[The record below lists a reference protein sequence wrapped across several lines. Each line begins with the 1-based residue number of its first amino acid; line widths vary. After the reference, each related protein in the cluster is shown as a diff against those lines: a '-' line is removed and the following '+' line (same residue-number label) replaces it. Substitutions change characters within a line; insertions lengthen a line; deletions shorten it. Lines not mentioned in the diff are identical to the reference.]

1 MGSKNT
7 KTTSLYEYPNSYR
20 EVMYDGRGLSGL
32 STADRAQ
39 WENKYKDL
47 LDGKSEGYKKAVFEI
62 DVFNDIVR
70 NSKNPEY
77 RKLVEGRDPRIQT
90 SEGRRE
96 ILDMIA
102 INEDVDGRS
111 DLVEEETG
119 GLLGSM
125 MNAAI
130 EGAEASSL
138 GKASQFLFNPRNPA
152 KALMEHEIQE
162 QQYKDALA
170 EWGRQERK
178 IEEKFKAQFQG
189 KKTARQ
195 LAQERIDAKAATK
208 EEGYR
213 QGIELLSPEQKD
225 KVLHEFDD
233 MSTAISSQYANYK
246 NSRLALSGSERED
259 LFAKYNAWAEVGG
272 SDYANSRLSDEY
284 ENILAKRQSAKEK
297 AANAVESFGESFT
310 AGTASTI
317 GAIAGVGIGLYTNA
331 ELLLSDNYDNLTPE
345 QKNALRISS
354 FYSNEITEWADRLMT
369 TGVWDK
375 ETQLKYAELGL
386 RDNPIFKT
394 VKEQEQLLSW
404 SSAAE
409 VTGSM
414 GFTTS
419 AMLTSMAGSG
429 LINFGARKAKAAAI
443 KNLNSYAAK
452 AAKLSKINKNAN
464 TARLTVPLMVT
475 AGEASLEAV
484 GAKNEA
490 YDSAIDGAVN
500 QLNSEIDSILINTI
514 QNNPKE
520 MHALLDKYSPEYAS
534 LLKETNPA
542 GSILG
547 YSSATKEQIYEI
559 LSNNPELRKSI
570 GQTIN
575 YDERIADAKNKATQ
589 ISAERG
595 AVDLLVN
602 YALLGAINY
611 GAQLSMQAPSVR
623 KAVQARKA
631 GSNRFDELKKH
642 MDFTTVDG
650 KPLAKGKL
658 VEYQQILKERGKE
671 IISEGFEEG
680 GQGLSTEYNKRVA
693 ESYLEDYVRD
703 RYRVNEEEEAV
714 IADAANALEDLDR
727 RFQAFHAGL
736 SDLGY
741 ITTSKDN
748 IREALYGALGTAF
761 GSPIINTS
769 VRWGK
774 KNANQST
781 WNYVSNL
788 LPITWRS
795 ALNPFNVK
803 SDAQERTKENELM
816 AEYVNMALEDP
827 NAQEALGS
835 AVGMMNFIKT
845 YNDALDDE
853 DEKKIRD
860 ARLKGVFNF
869 ISILQSMEGSTYAT
883 GVKSIV
889 ENRKNLNEEKVTDTT
904 SEEHK
909 ILLDYAMQN
918 NLNVE
923 NMTEDEQKEVITR
936 VKHSAKEFSQ
946 MMDTA
951 SKQLAEYDKIFGS
964 EVSMEAKHAIL
975 YNDFL
980 IKDTE
985 ERGKQINDIIT
996 NIVNTIPPTSTSSLS
1011 PAAKTIKAIYGSVE
1025 GAEKTKKE
1033 LEESITRATEEFRA
1047 SAEQFNAAPNR
1058 QNHGKMMLMSQ
1069 LLGTA
1074 KSKLAEIEKLLK
1086 ESKSVSKEEMDN
1098 AKISDRDILELPDE
1112 YRAIVFRKY
1121 RTAESRKSAQGKAVQ
1136 DAIDAAAIHN
1146 VNNLETL
1153 VKDAATLRAENEG
1166 AKRAKVEYLSNPGKV
1181 QQLTNKVKSE
1191 AAASITDKKYNYLA
1205 DPDSESN
1212 ASYESFI
1219 ESVLNALTDA
1229 KDPEE
1234 KRAIQRQAEKS
1245 SFFKQL
1251 AAESE
1256 IHKEFVRK
1264 VTNSEVYKKAPSR
1277 LQEDV
1282 AALFNTIYKK
1292 GTIID
1297 LDNYTEGTLE
1307 SAISNL
1313 SQEEIETNWKRE
1325 TDNSYQMTDLGAAI
1339 TLATQAFDSALKDH
1353 RKEKER
1359 TKPVHVE
1366 KVTPEQSTPKKSDTP
1381 VVEGPV
1387 VEHSK
1392 ANPTVVLSIE
1402 DLLNKGATSA
1412 MKDFFEK
1419 HKVLDNIIRLIN
1431 SGKLTTMNPV
1441 TKLPTQVYFTVD
1453 QIGKSLEI
1461 IQIVEDED
1469 GTYIVDG
1476 KKYSIIGVETAAKA
1490 FTSEER
1496 SSDNIG
1502 KLLERTASVARI
1514 DTQRKTGEA
1523 TNLKDVDNPETVLS
1537 NLTIGE
1543 RKDSKTPKT
1552 EIVYSTKTGKGGTA
1566 YTSSVSDT
1574 AVDQV
1579 PISEG
1584 QTAIDI
1590 LNSFRGLSDG
1600 ERTALALQF
1609 LEKLDYGTSK
1619 YVSAK
1624 ITEAIAN
1631 QNWDTDDFSTLM
1643 QNINSLLSSLYV
1655 VGRVAGKAA
1664 QFELT
1669 KTNDGFTM
1677 KLVHPSNKN
1686 VSLSTVERKASSEQI
1701 DAKIITEMILSALAQ
1716 ASLTTDGKAQKFGKK
1731 PFLRFEIGLQ
1741 DLEVVNRKTPLNV
1754 KNEEGLRAAK
1764 KKIMMDRI
1772 ELGIL
1777 QLPNNDTV
1785 LHPKSIELVFNSDG
1799 KTNSTNQ
1806 VTPAPNAD
1814 FTESR
1819 SNTVETTDGEIVDGN
1834 TGTVIESAV
1843 EKPKVTDIFE
1853 QATDEINTEAVVTQK
1868 TPTKGDTV
1876 ETQIEEDE
1884 EEISSDDINSSMSQ
1898 DDEFGSLYSEDT
1910 SSSSENKKENQAK
1923 VDKLNSSP
1931 NALIESW
1938 EWLTEEARSRFEKK
1952 GITQEVWENMTSEER
1967 EKAIECI

>member
-1 MGSKNT
+1 MGQRQTSSPSKY
-7 KTTSLYEYPNSYR
+7 KYPTSYR
-20 EVMYDGRGLSGL
+20 EVMYDGTGLSGL
-32 STADRAQ
+32 SAKDRSA
-39 WENKYKDL
+39 WEEQYKDEL
-47 LDGKSEGYKKAVFEI
+47 KGKSEKYKNNLFEL
-62 DVFNDIVR
+62 DVFTDIVE
-70 NSKNPEY
+70 NSKNPDYLQLLENRDSGLY
-77 RKLVEGRDPRIQT
+77 TKSGRQR
-90 SEGRRE
+90 
-96 ILDMIA
+96 ILDQIA
-102 INEDVDGRS
+102 VEEDVDGRS
-111 DLVEEETG
+111 DLVENEG
-119 GLLGSM
+119 HLLGAM
-125 MNAAI
+125 FKAGI
-130 EGAEASSL
+130 ESVEASVL
-138 GKASQFLFNPRNPA
+138 GKGSAYLFNLRNPQ
-152 KALMEHEIQE
+152 KAFLQNLEQE
-162 QQYKDALA
+162 QQAKEA
-170 EWGRQERK
+170 RQAWEVEDQR
-178 IEEKFKAQFQG
+178 IIEKFKAQFGG
-189 KKTARQ
+189 KKTTRQ
-195 LAQERIDAKAATK
+195 LAKERIDELAKSEVDAFK
-208 EEGYR
+208 EG
-213 QGIELLSPEQKD
+213 LDALVPEQREETLRK
-225 KVLHEFDD
+225 FDEV
-233 MSTAISSQYANYK
+233 STELSSQYANYK
-246 NSRLALSGSERED
+246 HSRLVFSEED
-259 LFAKYNAWAEVGG
+259 RKELWAKYNSWVVAGG
-272 SDYANSRLSDEY
+272 VNYADRRLSDEY
-284 ENILAKRQSAKEK
+284 QDILAERQSSKEK
-297 AANAVESFGESFT
+297 ATNALESFGESFT

-345 QKNALRISS
+345 QKKALAMSS

-369 TGVWDK
+369 TGAWDK

-386 RDNPIFKT
+386 HDNPIFKT

-414 GFTTS
+414 GFTAS
-419 AMLTSMAGSG
+419 AILTSMAGSG
-429 LINFGARKAKAAAI
+429 LINLGAKAAKAAAI
-443 KNLNSYAAK
+443 KNLSSYAAK
-452 AAKLSKINKNAN
+452 AARLAQINKNAN
-464 TARLTVPLMVT
+464 TARLTIPLMIT

-484 GAKNEA
+484 GAKNAA

-500 QLNSEIDSILINTI
+500 QLNSEIDNILINTI
-514 QNNPKE
+514 QNNPE
-520 MHALLDKYSPEYAS
+520 EAYALLDKYSPEYAA
-534 LLKETNPA
+534 LLKDTNPA

-547 YSSATKEQIYEI
+547 YPSATKEQIYKI
-559 LSNNPELRKSI
+559 LSNNSELRKII
-570 GQTIN
+570 GQAIN
-575 YDERIADAKNKATQ
+575 YDERLVDAKNKATQ

-642 MDFTTVDG
+642 VNLTTVEG

-658 VEYQQILKERGKE
+658 VKYQQILKERGKE
-671 IISEGFEEG
+671 IASEEFEEG
-680 GQGLSTEYNKRVA
+680 GQGSATEYNKRVA
-693 ESYLEDYVRD
+693 ESYMEDYVRD
-703 RYRVNEEEEAV
+703 RHRVNEEGEAV

-736 SDLGY
+736 SDIGY
-741 ITTSKDN
+741 IATSKDI
-748 IREALYGALGTAF
+748 IRESLYGALGTAF
-761 GSPIINTS
+761 GSPTINTS

-781 WNYVSNL
+781 WDYVSNL
-788 LPITWRS
+788 SPVTWRS

-803 SDAQERTKENELM
+803 SEAQERTKENELM

-869 ISILQSMEGSTYAT
+869 ISILQSMEGSTYAA

-889 ENRKNLNEEKVTDTT
+889 ENRKNLNEDKVTDIT

-923 NMTEDEQKEVITR
+923 NMTEDEQKEIIAR

-985 ERGKQINDIIT
+985 ERAKQINDIIAKVASST
-996 NIVNTIPPTSTSSLS
+996 TPSTSSSTLS
-1011 PAAKTIKAIYGSVE
+1011 PSAKTIKAIYGSSE
-1025 GAEKTKKE
+1025 EAEKTKAKLAENIQQTEQVYKE
-1033 LEESITRATEEFRA
+1033 VAG
-1047 SAEQFNAAPNR
+1047 QFKEAPNR
-1058 QNHGKMMLMSQ
+1058 QNYENMMYMGQ
-1069 LLGTA
+1069 MLGIA
-1074 KSKLAEIEKLLK
+1074 KEELSKIERLIKD
-1086 ESKSVSKEEMDN
+1086 SKSASTEEMKK
-1098 AKISDRDILELPDE
+1098 AKISAREILELPEE
-1112 YRAIVFRKY
+1112 YRAAIFNKY
-1121 RTAESRKSAQGKAVQ
+1121 STEESRKSTQGKEVQ
-1136 DAIDAAAIHN
+1136 AAMDAAALNNIT
-1146 VNNLETL
+1146 NLETL
-1153 VKDAATLRAENEG
+1153 VRDAATLKHENEG
-1166 AKRAKVEYLSNPGKV
+1166 AKSAKVEYLANPSKV
-1181 QQLTNKVKSE
+1181 QQLTDRVKAE
-1191 AAASITDKKYNYLA
+1191 AAKSIINKKYNYLA
-1205 DPDSESN
+1205 DPNSEAN
-1212 ASYESFI
+1212 ASYEAFR
-1219 ESVLNALTDA
+1219 ENVLEALENAKT
-1229 KDPEE
+1229 PEE
-1234 KRAIQRQAEKS
+1234 KDAIQNQAEKS
-1245 SFFKQL
+1245 EFFERL
-1251 AAESE
+1251 TAESE
-1256 IHKEFVRK
+1256 IHKNFVRK
-1264 VTNSEVYKKAPSR
+1264 ATNSEVYKKARMST
-1277 LQEDV
+1277 QDDV
-1282 AALFNTIYKK
+1282 AAIFNAMYKK
-1292 GTIID
+1292 GIIID
-1297 LDNYTEGTLE
+1297 LDNYTEGTFE
-1307 SAISNL
+1307 SAISAL
-1313 SQEEIETNWKRE
+1313 TQEEIEKNWARVTGK
-1325 TDNSYQMTDLGAAI
+1325 DYHMTDLQSAI
-1339 TLATQAFDSALKDH
+1339 TLATHAFNSALSDH
-1353 RKEKER
+1353 EAEKER
-1359 TKPVHVE
+1359 TKPIHVE

-1381 VVEGPV
+1381 VIEGPV

-1392 ANPTVVLSIE
+1392 VNPTVVLSIE

-1412 MKDFFEK
+1412 MKAFFEK

-1431 SGKLTTMNPV
+1431 AGKLTTMNPV

-1453 QIGKSLEI
+1453 QIGKSNEI

-1469 GTYIVDG
+1469 GTYIIDG
-1476 KKYSIIGVETAAKA
+1476 KKYSIIGIETAARA

-1552 EIVYSTKTGKGGTA
+1552 EIVYNTKTGKGGTV

-1590 LNSFRGLSDG
+1590 LNSFRSLSEG

-1619 YVSAK
+1619 YVSTQIA
-1624 ITEAIAN
+1624 EAIAN
-1631 QNWDTDDFSTLM
+1631 QNWNTDDFSDLM
-1643 QNINSLLSSLYV
+1643 RKINSLISSLYV
-1655 VGRVAGKAA
+1655 VGRVAGNSA

-1686 VSLSTVERKASSEQI
+1686 VSLSTVERKATSEQM
-1701 DAKIITEMILSALAQ
+1701 DVKIVTEMILSALAQ

-1741 DLEVVNRKTPLNV
+1741 DLEVVNSKTPLNV
-1754 KNEEGLRAAK
+1754 KKEKELRAAK
-1764 KKIMMDRI
+1764 KKIMLDRI

-1777 QLPNNDTV
+1777 QLPNNDSV

-1799 KTNSTNQ
+1799 KTNSTDQ
-1806 VTPAPNAD
+1806 VTPTPNAD
-1814 FTESR
+1814 FTDSR

-1834 TGTVIESAV
+1834 TGIVVESTI

-1853 QATDEINTEAVVTQK
+1853 QATEEINDEVVVPSKTVTEEK
-1868 TPTKGDTV
+1868 PTEV
-1876 ETQIEEDE
+1876 QNETEE

-1898 DDEFGSLYSEDT
+1898 NDEFGSLYSEDT

-1938 EWLTEEARSRFEKK
+1938 EWLTEEARSRFEKR

-1967 EKAIECI
+1967 EKAIECV